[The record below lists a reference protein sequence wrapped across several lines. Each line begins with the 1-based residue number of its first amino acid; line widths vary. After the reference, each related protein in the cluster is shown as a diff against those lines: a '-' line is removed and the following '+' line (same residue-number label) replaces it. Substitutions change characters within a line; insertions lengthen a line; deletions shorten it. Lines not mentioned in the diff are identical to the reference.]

1 MLFPREAHK
10 VTKNQP
16 SNCIQYHPT
25 KSTKHSKKE
34 NNQNHKSTQMYSD
47 GDISDIFAQCRE
59 HYNSAAID
67 EGGGNG
73 DRAEDQQGEENNE
86 NSNES
91 QRQRGRR
98 AADGSSS
105 LSSIERSI
113 GSNGASSGGYEASSS
128 SSSSQ
133 TPNIAN
139 GRSGSKP
146 RRFEHHVKKP
156 SAGQHIHTHTHTHAD
171 RRRSSGALEA
181 ALADVL
187 APAQGSAAP
196 PTKCVS
202 FTGTV
207 KPPCS
212 YNNRKHLRDRAGHD
226 DDEPACK
233 ASELDS
239 KERAGRKNDP
249 NDDDTSTMP
258 DPESE
263 KHMMEREQAL
273 AQHQL
278 LQGNEVTIEQ
288 AMTLCRQPR
297 ILTLSSEPFVV
308 VHVNASFTKLSGL
321 DAHIINGMPVETVFY
336 YSQPSASASGKAGCN
351 GNNGNDAESS
361 SSASSNTAVVSNWI
375 AKSDLCNDRVVD
387 IIVRERLGND
397 VGGSRDEDMLSS
409 RFQGTRRCRLMISK
423 VCSFERSSSSSSSSS
438 GSSTGGSGGSG
449 GSGFSSRE
457 ASNAELSSGEDAG
470 IAPDSTSASEDMV
483 LDDGGEP
490 PLQKTTTHY
499 LLQLHPCQLL
509 VGPHAPSKASAGRT
523 EKSYGKRRG
532 GSGGGDETMYVIG

>member
-1 MLFPREAHK
+1 
-10 VTKNQP
+10 
-16 SNCIQYHPT
+16 
-25 KSTKHSKKE
+25 
-34 NNQNHKSTQMYSD
+34 MYTD

-67 EGGGNG
+67 EGGGGGAG
-73 DRAEDQQGEENNE
+73 DEQEDENDE
-86 NSNES
+86 NSKES
-91 QRQRGRR
+91 QQQRGRR
-98 AADGSSS
+98 SGDGNSS

-113 GSNGASSGGYEASSS
+113 GTNGASSGGYEASSS

-139 GRSGSKP
+139 GRSGSKS
-146 RRFEHHVKKP
+146 RRFEHHVKKT
-156 SAGQHIHTHTHTHAD
+156 SADQHIHTHTHKD
-171 RRRSSGALEA
+171 RRRSSGSLEA

-207 KPPCS
+207 KPPSS
-212 YNNRKHLRDRAGHD
+212 YNNRKHLRDRADHNEN
-226 DDEPACK
+226 EPACK

-239 KERAGRKNDP
+239 MERAARKSDP
-249 NDDDTSTMP
+249 NDDDTSKVP
-258 DPESE
+258 EPEPESE
-263 KHMMEREQAL
+263 RHMMKREQAL

-321 DAHIINGMPVETVFY
+321 DAHIITGMPVETVFFC
-336 YSQPSASASGKAGCN
+336 YSQPSASASGKTGCN
-351 GNNGNDAESS
+351 GNKGNNGNDAESS
-361 SSASSNTAVVSNWI
+361 SSASSNTAVISNWI
-375 AKSDLCNDRVVD
+375 TKSDLCNDRVVD
-387 IIVRERLGND
+387 IIVRERFGND

-423 VCSFERSSSSSSSSS
+423 VCSFERSSSSSSS
-438 GSSTGGSGGSG
+438 GSSTGGCGGSG

-470 IAPDSTSASEDMV
+470 IPPDSTSASEDMV
-483 LDDGGEP
+483 LDNGGEP
-490 PLQKTTTHY
+490 PQQKTTTHY

-509 VGPHAPSKASAGRT
+509 VGPHAASKSTAGRT
-523 EKSYGKRRG
+523 DKSQGKRRG